1 MRKIGLFVQTVSSK
15 YLLDLG
21 VIPVLQ
27 HVRSFFKG
35 TLGKKL
41 VTAFLLILL
50 IPGIIIGTFSYQS
63 AKEEM
68 RNTLITGASEKV
80 ELLDYFLSSTIM
92 PMVHSVNSY
101 ANTIS
106 VKNISDD
113 SVKELNKKFD
123 EFIEL
128 HKEALSIYIGT
139 NEGQMISTTGRVF
152 GSNYDVQN
160 QEWFQEAKNAGT
172 SPIITDPY
180 ESAAG
185 TMVITIAQQLVD
197 KSGVIAIDMNIY
209 SIKDLI
215 AKGKVGDEGFTFIID
230 SERKV
235 VAHPKLKSGTI
246 LEDAYIDPMFEGVRG
261 GYESTLDGEPIN
273 VVYITNKLTNWKI
286 GGINMI
292 SEFNQAANPIF
303 YTTAI
308 VLLISVIVGSLFVW
322 QFVRSIVKPFGA
334 LMNQAKKVSE
344 GDLTSRIELKTED
357 ETKELADT
365 FNHMS
370 ETLKSIVKNIKEN
383 AEVVDISA
391 QELSK
396 LAGDTA
402 DATEMVTQSISQISL
417 GTESQMIGVKDTSQS
432 LEELTKGMEIIT
444 RNSTMVA
451 ELSRNTHLQA
461 EEGRKNVE
469 KTVKQM
475 KSIQLSVDSSNEA
488 LSRLHERSKAI
499 GTILEV
505 ITEISD
511 RTNLLALN
519 AAIEAARAGEHGKGF
534 AVVASEVRKL
544 AMQSQEAVNQIEQ
557 LIVETQKD
565 SETTVQKME
574 QVIQDVVQGMEVS
587 EETSESFEKIVLLMK
602 DITSQIEEIS
612 NTTEQI
618 AGGVE
623 EVAANSNELARIAEE
638 NAAVTEEVAAS
649 SEEQLAAIEKISAL
663 SQEQAKMA
671 ANLKEMI
678 KIFKVE

>member
-1 MRKIGLFVQTVSSK
+1 M
-15 YLLDLG
+15 
-21 VIPVLQ
+21 LQ
-27 HVRSFFKG
+27 HVKRFFKG

-41 VTAFLLILL
+41 ATAFLLILL

-68 RNTLITGASEKV
+68 RNTLITGSSEKV

-246 LEDAYIDPMFEGVRG
+246 LEDAYIDPMFEGERG
-261 GYESTLDGEPIN
+261 NYESTLDGEPIN
-273 VVYITNKLTNWKI
+273 VVYTTNKLTNWKI